1 MPYIKQNDREYFDNS
16 VNDIVSSLNSTQDND
31 KIAGML
37 NYVISRICKDLCDP
51 QCGGE
56 RRYARMNMIVGA
68 LESAKTEFNRRVVAP
83 YEDEKISSE
92 GDI

>member
-1 MPYIKQNDREYFDNS
+1 MPYIKKEDRAYFEDS
-16 VNDIVSSLNSTQDND
+16 IRDIVGSLGTQEND
-31 KIAGML
+31 GMAGML
-37 NYVISRICKDLCDP
+37 NYVISKICKDLCDP
-51 QCGGE
+51 EWGGE
-56 RRYARMNMIVGA
+56 RRYARMNMIIGA